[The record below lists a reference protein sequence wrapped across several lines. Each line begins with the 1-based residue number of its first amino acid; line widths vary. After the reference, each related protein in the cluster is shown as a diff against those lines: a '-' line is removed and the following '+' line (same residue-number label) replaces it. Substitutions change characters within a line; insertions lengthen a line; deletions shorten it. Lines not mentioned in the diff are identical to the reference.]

1 MGYICN
7 PSVRQEPGYEFEASL
22 GYRVRAQRTGCT
34 WVFQQRET
42 YLLGLLA
49 SSEPESQLVPGG
61 TVYPRDRVE
70 VSHPRD
76 QAPWPHILKL
86 LVPCEHLTALSEVCS

>member
-22 GYRVRAQRTGCT
+22 GYRVRAERTGCT

-42 YLLGLLA
+42 CLLRLLA
-49 SSEPESQLVPGG
+49 SSEPESLCTPGIG
-61 TVYPRDRVE
+61 W
-70 VSHPRD
+70 RD

-86 LVPCEHLTALSEVCS
+86 LVPPSEVCS